1 MNNCFIREGLKI
13 LTLALKNKSKTFLFI
28 VFFILCT
35 SISQL
40 SESKENQTLNKSA
53 DSLRELSISG
63 ASRLRL
69 ENHADSIRANSAN
82 NQILTMRTSIEI
94 SYTSNLSSLNLEL
107 MDSRQ
112 ALAETDGPINSGDV
126 NVLDIQQLNF
136 QTKFGLNK
144 SHTLKI
150 GRFTTNHGNRRL
162 VARPVYRNTMN
173 TFDGL
178 ELVSRFKNG
187 KQIQILA
194 SQPVLRKPEEKGELI
209 RNDFTLDKSSSA
221 LRFYGAT
228 LDLPDVSNIQESLN
242 LNINP
247 LNADFFGY
255 LLREKDT
262 LQRQSKNRKL
272 RTFGFRLKS
281 EPESGKIDIEIH
293 SSQQSGTQRASLNPM
308 DQRDLRHKAFFRN
321 FVFGYTFQGKQ
332 RARVSFEFDHGSGD
346 SDPGDNKSERYD
358 SLFGVTAPLYG
369 PTGFYGVFNM
379 SNTITPGLR
388 LSFNPT
394 LNLNLMLSYRH
405 FWLDATSDSLG
416 RSKKRARK
424 GTTDNY
430 VGQHLELRSRWNPL
444 DSVRVETGVV
454 FLALKN
460 FRNRNSTFFW
470 FGAER
475 RF

>member
-1 MNNCFIREGLKI
+1 M
-13 LTLALKNKSKTFLFI
+13 
-28 VFFILCT
+28 

-40 SESKENQTLNKSA
+40 SESKENQTLSKAA
-53 DSLRELSISG
+53 DFPRELSISG

-69 ENHADSIRANSAN
+69 ENHTDSIRANSTN
-82 NQILTMRTSIEI
+82 NQILTMRTSIGI
-94 SYTSNLSSLNLEL
+94 SYTSNSSSLNLEL

-112 ALAETDGPINSGDV
+112 ALAETDGPINTGDV

-136 QTKFGLNK
+136 QTQFGRNK
-144 SHTLKI
+144 SHTFKI

-187 KQIQILA
+187 RQIRILA
-194 SQPVLRKPEEKGELI
+194 SQPVLRKPEEKGVLI
-209 RNDFTLDKSSSA
+209 RNDFTFDKSSSA

-228 LDLPDVSNIQESLN
+228 LDLPDISNVQKSLN

-247 LNADFFGY
+247 LKADFFGY

-262 LQRQSKNRKL
+262 FQRQSKNRKL

-281 EPESGKIDIEIH
+281 EPDVGKIDIEIH
-293 SSQQSGTQRASLNPM
+293 SSQQSGTQRASLNPT
-308 DQRDLRHKAFFRN
+308 DQRDLRHKAYFRN
-321 FVFGYTFQGKQ
+321 FVLGYTFRGQQ
-332 RARVSFEFDHGSGD
+332 QTRVSFEFDYGSGD
-346 SDPGDNKSERYD
+346 SDPSDNQSERYD

-388 LSFNPT
+388 LSFNPVP
-394 LNLNLMLSYRH
+394 NLNLMLSYRH
-405 FWLDATSDSLG
+405 FWLDENRDSLG

-424 GTTDNY
+424 GATDNY
-430 VGQHLELRSRWNPL
+430 VGQHLELRSRWNLL
-444 DSVRVETGVV
+444 DSFRVETGVV

-460 FRNRNSTFFW
+460 FRDKNSTFFW

>member
-1 MNNCFIREGLKI
+1 M
-13 LTLALKNKSKTFLFI
+13 
-28 VFFILCT
+28 

-40 SESKENQTLNKSA
+40 SESKENQTLNNAA
-53 DSLRELSISG
+53 DSHRELSISG

-69 ENHADSIRANSAN
+69 ENHAGSIRANSTN
-82 NQILTMRTSIEI
+82 NQILTMRTSIGI
-94 SYTSNLSSLNLEL
+94 SYTLNSSSLNLEL

-112 ALAETDGPINSGDV
+112 ALAETDGPINTGDV

-136 QTKFGLNK
+136 QTQFGLNK
-144 SHTLKI
+144 AHTFKI

-178 ELVSRFKNG
+178 ELISRFKNG
-187 KQIQILA
+187 KQIRILA
-194 SQPVLRKPEEKGELI
+194 SQPVLRKPKEKSELV
-209 RNDFTLDKSSSA
+209 RNNFSLDKSSSA

-247 LNADFFGY
+247 LKADFFGY
-255 LLREKDT
+255 LLREKDS

-281 EPESGKIDIEIH
+281 KPESGKIDIEIH
-293 SSQQSGTQRASLNPM
+293 SSQQSGTQRASLNPT
-308 DQRDLRHKAFFRN
+308 DQRDLRHKAYFRN
-321 FVFGYTFQGKQ
+321 FVLGYTFRGRQQ
-332 RARVSFEFDHGSGD
+332 TRVSFEFDHGSGD
-346 SDPGDNKSERYD
+346 SDPDDNQSERYD

-388 LSFNPT
+388 LSINPT
-394 LNLNLMLSYRH
+394 RNLNLMLSYRH
-405 FWLDATSDSLG
+405 FWLDENRDSLG
-416 RSKKRARK
+416 RSKKLVRK

-444 DSVRVETGVV
+444 ESLRVETGIV

-460 FRNRNSTFFW
+460 FRNKDSTFFW

-475 RF
+475 HF